1 MEKRKKGSVKYE
13 LPACGRQAKYGL
25 KLISNIERRLKN
37 EEVGKHG
44 NMPEAELPT
53 KQNLV

>member
-25 KLISNIERRLKN
+25 KQMSNTEGRLKN
-37 EEVGKHG
+37 EEVE
-44 NMPEAELPT
+44 N
-53 KQNLV
+53 